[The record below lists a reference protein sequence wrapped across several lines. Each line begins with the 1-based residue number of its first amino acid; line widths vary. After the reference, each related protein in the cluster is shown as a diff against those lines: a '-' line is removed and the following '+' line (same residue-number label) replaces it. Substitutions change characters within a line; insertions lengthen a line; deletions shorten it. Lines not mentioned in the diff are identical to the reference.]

1 MSTDLDIVILA
12 AGRGSRMQSDLPKV
26 LHSLHGRPLIHHVLD
41 AAETMGPREIVVI
54 VGHGRDAVK
63 AALKGRSVRF
73 VTQSRQ
79 LGTGHA
85 VARTRRL
92 LAGRSG
98 VVMVLSGD
106 VPLIRPGTLKRLL
119 AQHRRRRAEASLLT
133 AVVDEPGSLG
143 RVLRDGRG
151 RFTGIVEAR
160 EADPAQSAI
169 SEVNAGVYVFRNE
182 ALFDGLKRIRR
193 HPDSGESYLPD
204 VIKNLASEGRK
215 VHTVLMDD
223 PDEAMGINTTAE
235 LLDAHAIL
243 KRRIAQE
250 LAAKGVEL
258 VDAAST
264 FIGQGVT
271 IGPGTVIWPFSV
283 ILGGVSIGARCSIGP
298 FAHLRA
304 GTVIEDGAR
313 VGNFVEVKNSTLGS
327 GSLALH
333 LAYLGDVTVGRG
345 VNVGAGVITA
355 NFDGREKHRTDIR
368 DGAFVGSGAILVAPV
383 TVGTNAV
390 VGAGAVVPSK
400 HHVPDG
406 DVVVGVPARS
416 LARKESDEGPR
427 GKKRVKTRSSKTKRE
442 AGQKRSRR

>member
-12 AGRGSRMQSDLPKV
+12 AGRGTRMQSDIPKV
-26 LHSLHGRPLIHHVLD
+26 LHTLHGRPLIHHVLD
-41 AAETMGPREIVVI
+41 AAEAMRPREIVVI

-63 AALKGRSVRF
+63 AALKDRDVRF
-73 VTQSRQ
+73 VTQTRQ

-85 VARTRRL
+85 VARTRRQ
-92 LAGRSG
+92 LAGRPG
-98 VVMVLSGD
+98 AVMVLSGD
-106 VPLIRPGTLKRLL
+106 VPLMRPSTLRGLY
-119 AQHRRRRAEASLLT
+119 AQHRRRRAAASFLT
-133 AVVDEPGSLG
+133 AVVSEPGSLG

-160 EADPAQSAI
+160 EADPSQLEI
-169 SEVNAGVYVFRNE
+169 SEINAGVYVFRND

-193 HPDSGESYLPD
+193 HADSGESYLPD
-204 VIKNLASEGRK
+204 VVKNLARDGEK
-215 VHTVLMDD
+215 VHTVVLDD
-223 PDEAMGINTTAE
+223 PDEAMGINTTGE
-235 LLDAHAIL
+235 LLKAQEIL

-250 LAAKGVEL
+250 LSAQGVEL
-258 VDAAST
+258 IDAAST
-264 FIGQGVT
+264 FVAQGVT

-327 GSLALH
+327 DSLALH

-345 VNVGAGVITA
+345 VNIGAGVITA
-355 NFDGREKHRTDIR
+355 NFDGRKKHRTDIR

-383 TVGTNAV
+383 TVGTKAV

-406 DVVVGVPARS
+406 GVVVGVPARPLS
-416 LARKESDEGPR
+416 SKGSDEGPR

>member
-12 AGRGSRMQSDLPKV
+12 AGRGTRMQSDIPKV

-41 AAETMGPREIVVI
+41 AAEAMRPREIVVI

-63 AALKGRSVRF
+63 AALKGRPVRF
-73 VTQSRQ
+73 VTQTRQ

-98 VVMVLSGD
+98 AVMVLSGD
-106 VPLIRPGTLKRLL
+106 VPLIRPETLKSLL

-160 EADPAQSAI
+160 EADSAQKAI
-169 SEVNAGVYVFRNE
+169 LEINAGLYVFRNA

-193 HPDSGESYLPD
+193 HAESGESYLPD
-204 VIKNLASEGRK
+204 VIKNLAAEGRK
-215 VHTVLMDD
+215 VHTLLLDD
-223 PDEAMGINTTAE
+223 PDEAMGINTPAE
-235 LLDAHAIL
+235 LLNAQAIL

-264 FIGQGVT
+264 FVAQGVT

-345 VNVGAGVITA
+345 VNIGAGVITA
-355 NFDGREKHRTDIR
+355 NFDGRKKHRTDIR

-383 TVGTNAV
+383 TVGAKAV

-400 HHVPDG
+400 HHVSDG

-416 LARKESDEGPR
+416 LCESESDEDPR

-442 AGQKRSRR
+442 AGQ